1 MKDIEIVFLSLH
13 DLQQLVGHI
22 VNDNNEVGI
31 IKVTFQ
37 VVKGLNAMV
46 QTITYIAYNK

>member
-1 MKDIEIVFLSLH
+1 MKDIEITFLSLH

-22 VNDNNEVGI
+22 VDDNDEVGI
-31 IKVTFQ
+31 IKIAFH

-46 QTITYIAYNK
+46 QAIAYIAYNK